1 MEPTP
6 EQKAADIR
14 QEKVEKACE
23 LYFTKK
29 GEDAPAS
36 MWDKFTNEE
45 LDKEIMELEELG
57 IDQGKHD
64 DQGLEERVTTQP
76 EQETSEPSLEAE
88 QGAPEGEE
96 ETQEDELTPA
106 ESVGLAQYRI
116 TGMVDQFDEQGVI
129 RGQYPNG
136 SIQELPANIGDRAVE
151 AGQAEKMVE

>member
-1 MEPTP
+1 MSPEP
-6 EQKAADIR
+6 Q
-14 QEKVEKACE
+14 
-23 LYFTKK
+23 
-29 GEDAPAS
+29 
-36 MWDKFTNEE
+36 N
-45 LDKEIMELEELG
+45 
-57 IDQGKHD
+57 D
-64 DQGLEERVTTQP
+64 DQGLEEEVTTQP

-96 ETQEDELTPA
+96 ETQEETQEDEQTPA